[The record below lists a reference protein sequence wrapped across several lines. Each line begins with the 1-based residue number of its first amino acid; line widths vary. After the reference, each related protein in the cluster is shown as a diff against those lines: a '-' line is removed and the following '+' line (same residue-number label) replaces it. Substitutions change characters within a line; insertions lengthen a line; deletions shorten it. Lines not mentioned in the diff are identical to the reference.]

1 MIYSVVGLQEDKDNF
16 NQIIPLY
23 FGTSEMLA
31 KEEYIRCRQS
41 KEDRQLVEVYLL
53 QQVEV

>member
-1 MIYSVVGLQEDKDNF
+1 MIYSVVGLQEN
-16 NQIIPLY
+16 NEIVSLY

-31 KEEYIRCRQS
+31 KEEYMRFRQS
-41 KEDRQLVEVYLL
+41 KEDRQLVEVFLL